1 MKEINFVAPSF
12 EMDSCNT
19 VLTQFESVDEIL
31 WCDHSNEL
39 SVLILNFPMDYLFF
53 SAVQSEIG
61 KFW

>member
-19 VLTQFESVDEIL
+19 VLTKFESVDEIL

-39 SVLILNFPMDYLFF
+39 SVVNAEFHHRLFVF
-53 SAVQSEIG
+53 QRFA
-61 KFW
+61 K